1 MRNHHLPQK
10 TSPHML
16 SARWSFMQGACANCP
31 DCIRERAADPYLS
44 DLFGSKRL
52 REPVL
57 YHAITAGGGDPPLQ
71 VFSSV
76 VRHTDSCFS
85 FLASRQ

>member
-1 MRNHHLPQK
+1 MCHHHLPQK
-10 TSPHML
+10 AGRML

-31 DCIRERAADPYLS
+31 DCIRERTADPYLS
-44 DLFGSKRL
+44 DLFGSKNL

-57 YHAITAGGGDPPLQ
+57 YHAIMAGGGDPPLQ